1 MLADCN
7 HEIDMTDQQAPE
19 TTPHHLSETTVV
31 TIISAIALSHM
42 FNDLIQSLIP
52 AIYPILKS
60 ELALSFG
67 QIGLIT
73 FVFQGTASILQPLVG
88 IYTDRKPQPYSL
100 VVGMSASLTGLVLL
114 ANAWSFGMVLLAVAL
129 VGIGSSIFHPESSRI
144 ARLAA
149 GRRPGFAQSFFQVG
163 GNAGSALGPLLAA
176 FVVVPFGQS
185 SVQWFALVALAGM
198 GVLFMVGRWYASEGM
213 VRIGTAR
220 SRAQTVRLPQR
231 VVRFAIAVLIA
242 LTFSKFVY
250 MAAYSSYYTFYLIE
264 HFGLSV
270 SQAQLCLFL
279 FLAAVALGT
288 IIGGPIGDKI
298 GRKRV
303 IWVSIL
309 GVAPIALLIPYVGLV
324 PTVALSALA
333 GMTLASA
340 FPAIIVYAQDL
351 MPDKVG
357 MIAGLFFGLAFGMGA
372 LGAAALGMIADQ
384 TSITYLFWLTS
395 FLPLIGVLAVFLPDV
410 KRV

>member
-1 MLADCN
+1 
-7 HEIDMTDQQAPE
+7 
-19 TTPHHLSETTVV
+19 
-31 TIISAIALSHM
+31 M